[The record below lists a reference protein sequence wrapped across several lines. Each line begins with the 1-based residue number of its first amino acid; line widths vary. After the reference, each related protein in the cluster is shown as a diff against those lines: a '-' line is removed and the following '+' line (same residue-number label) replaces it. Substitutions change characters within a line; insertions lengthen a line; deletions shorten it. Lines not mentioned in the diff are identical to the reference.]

1 MSIAFD
7 YAPKKSG
14 DVLKKINS
22 NDKKISL
29 LVSKLAN
36 Q

>member
-7 YAPKKSG
+7 YAPKKAG
-14 DVLKKINS
+14 NVLKKINS
-22 NDKKISL
+22 NDMKISV